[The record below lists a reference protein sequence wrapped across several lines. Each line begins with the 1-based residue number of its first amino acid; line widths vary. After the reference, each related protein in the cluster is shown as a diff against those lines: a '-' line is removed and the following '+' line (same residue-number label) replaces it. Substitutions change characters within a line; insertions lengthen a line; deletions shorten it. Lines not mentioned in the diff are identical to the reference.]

1 MCVYVFIYLCLQSS
15 RVICCCL
22 GIFTSHNG
30 LHGNLP
36 NLQQPI
42 TRQKPSLAYQ
52 VSSSTQL
59 SFVSF
64 LYCSN
69 SNILFIALAWIRT
82 ERLNVY
88 FRAMNSSV
96 SLMAFVVIYP
106 LHHIMFKSQHKMEAP
121 QVKWSCL
128 ITCFPLFKANLS
140 HFGTH
145 ILTDGL
151 CEAFLLSFILHSA
164 LHFPNSILSFLLN
177 LQKEQSSHSKSLL
190 PPLLSLGA
198 NSSGSKLLHLSG

>member
-1 MCVYVFIYLCLQSS
+1 MCVCVYIYIYLFLQSS

-69 SNILFIALAWIRT
+69 SNIIFIALAWIRT

-106 LHHIMFKSQHKMEAP
+106 LHHIMFNPSIRWKHHRLNDPASLLVFLYLKQISA
-121 QVKWSCL
+121 
-128 ITCFPLFKANLS
+128 
-140 HFGTH
+140 
-145 ILTDGL
+145 ILVLT
-151 CEAFLLSFILHSA
+151 FLLMASVRHS
-164 LHFPNSILSFLLN
+164 S
-177 LQKEQSSHSKSLL
+177 
-190 PPLLSLGA
+190 
-198 NSSGSKLLHLSG
+198 